1 MVDSAGQQPKEGKR
15 MKPGFLPV
23 YAVELLF
30 REEPKLDVSSILQSI
45 HQRIRKT
52 AINTGPF
59 RETEKVENEA
69 LRRKETTGDDGFDLA
84 AVFYHGDYSVA
95 FTDSE
100 VPAQTRLFQ
109 PRPIREGLNWEGV
122 LQQSWKWEGGP
133 ERLNEYR
140 YAVTLC
146 DWYAAMLPF
155 TRRMEMFQAV
165 LASVIEATGCDAVYW
180 QPSGQLIDAS
190 AFLKV
195 YPNEPLYGALNVR
208 VYQMQQEDEV
218 LVDTLGLTSL
228 GIPDIQCRVVGLTPD
243 RVIPMIYGASY
254 YLYGNG
260 GEVTD
265 GQLLGGAGL
274 NWLCQRQP
282 SVLAPER
289 IVVDLNPG
297 SPYYAGTQTVDP
309 TGYDPNA
316 DSGADDDWEEEA
328 EEEEEATGTGY
339 RLREEDGTEFRSE
352 REYRMRER
360 QKTSASS
367 SENEDERE

>member
-1 MVDSAGQQPKEGKR
+1 MADSAGQPREGKR

-30 REEPKLDVSSILQSI
+30 REEPKLDVSNILHNI
-45 HQRIRKT
+45 HHRIKRT

-59 RETEKVENEA
+59 RETEQVENEA
-69 LRRKETTGDDGFDLA
+69 LQRKETTGSDNFELA
-84 AVFYHGDYSVA
+84 AVFYHPDYSIA
-95 FTDSE
+95 FTDAE

-109 PRPIREGLNWEGV
+109 PRPIREELNWDSV
-122 LQQSWKWEGGP
+122 LQQSWKWEGGAK
-133 ERLNEYR
+133 RLGEYR

-155 TRRMEMFQAV
+155 VRRMEMFQAV
-165 LASVIEATGCDAVYW
+165 LASVIETTGCDAVYW
-180 QPSGQLIDAS
+180 QPSGQLVDAG
-190 AFLKV
+190 AFLTA
-195 YPNEPLYGALNVR
+195 YPTEPLYGALNVR
-208 VYQMQQEDEV
+208 VYQMQRQDEV
-218 LVDTLGLTSL
+218 LVDTLGLSSL

-254 YLYGNG
+254 YLYGSG
-260 GEVTD
+260 GEVAD

-274 NWLCQRQP
+274 RWLCEQQP

-297 SPYYAGTQTVDP
+297 HPYYAGTQTEDP
-309 TGYDPNA
+309 VGFEP
-316 DSGADDDWEEEA
+316 
-328 EEEEEATGTGY
+328 EEEEEDEGSGY

-352 REYRMRER
+352 REYRIQE
-360 QKTSASS
+360 QKASPPGS
-367 SENEDERE
+367 RNSEEREEAGASNGNDGRQS

>member
-1 MVDSAGQQPKEGKR
+1 MVDSAGQQPQEGKR

-30 REEPKLDVSSILQSI
+30 RDEPKLDASAILNSI
-45 HQRIRKT
+45 HKRIPKT

-59 RETEKVENEA
+59 RETEKVENDA
-69 LRRKETTGDDGFDLA
+69 LRRKETTGDDGFELA

-109 PRPIREGLNWEGV
+109 PRPIREELDWDGV
-122 LQQSWKWEGGP
+122 LQQSWKWQGGT
-133 ERLNEYR
+133 ERLEQYG

-155 TRRMEMFQAV
+155 VRRMELFHAV
-165 LASVIEATGCDAVYW
+165 LASIIETTGCDAVYW
-180 QPSGQLIDAS
+180 QPSGQLLDAG
-190 AFLKV
+190 AFLHA

-208 VYQMQQEDEV
+208 VYQMQRKDEV

-228 GIPDIQCRVVGLTPD
+228 GIPDIQCRVVDMTPD
-243 RVIPMIYGASY
+243 RVIPMIYGAAY
-254 YLYGNG
+254 YLYGSG

-274 NWLCQRQP
+274 RWLCEQQP
-282 SVLAPER
+282 SVLAPAR
-289 IVVDLNPG
+289 VVVDLNPG
-297 SPYYAGTQTVDP
+297 HPYYAGTQTTDP
-309 TGYDPNA
+309 VGYDPNA
-316 DSGADDDWEEEA
+316 EVETADDWEEEQDESA
-328 EEEEEATGTGY
+328 SGY
-339 RLREEDGTEFRSE
+339 RLRDEDGTEFRSE
-352 REYRMRER
+352 REYRLRESQR
-360 QKTSASS
+360 AS
-367 SENEDERE
+367 EDREPGQ